1 MSSGE
6 SSTATA
12 APSQPSLAFTPEE
25 LKQWFEDHGQLE
37 AGATSL
43 DFGFGGSD
51 FGDLVASG
59 EGKAAL
65 EELGVAA
72 VLQRHKIV
80 NRKRMSAAYPV
91 WDGASH
97 YTHDHDVF
105 ADAWLDKLVHEVFD
119 ALDSDH
125 DGRISKDE
133 ILTTMI
139 KGGDVGPGVSGKSM
153 TVLNKEVDEVF
164 AILSDKETGLIE
176 YENLRSSAYRMLSE
190 VRYGCPGAVAGK
202 QLIRLSIV
210 TARRGKD
217 AEFLLQHAQHQEVLR
232 LLRLRLQH
240 VRGRDGLERPPPFQ
254 RLPRHPQG
262 PPPRF
267 QPRCRE
273 PRGPFFCQRRA
284 RPRPRSPRDRD
295 RVR

>member
-80 NRKRMSAAYPV
+80 STGNVCQQHIQFGMA
-91 WDGASH
+91 H
-97 YTHDHDVF
+97 HIIH
-105 ADAWLDKLVHEVFD
+105 
-119 ALDSDH
+119 
-125 DGRISKDE
+125 
-133 ILTTMI
+133 TTMTFSQMH
-139 KGGDVGPGVSGKSM
+139 GWTNSCTRSLTPS
-153 TVLNKEVDEVF
+153 TV
-164 AILSDKETGLIE
+164 T
-176 YENLRSSAYRMLSE
+176 MM
-190 VRYGCPGAVAGK
+190 
-202 QLIRLSIV
+202 
-210 TARRGKD
+210 D
-217 AEFLLQHAQHQEVLR
+217 A
-232 LLRLRLQH
+232 
-240 VRGRDGLERPPPFQ
+240 FQ
-254 RLPRHPQG
+254 KM
-262 PPPRF
+262 RF
-267 QPRCRE
+267 
-273 PRGPFFCQRRA
+273 
-284 RPRPRSPRDRD
+284 
-295 RVR
+295 